1 MNVKTVSIAIV
12 AILASASIYGVLGW
26 FTVHSET
33 LQNHEQEIIAL
44 RGELLAR
51 AAENET
57 VQDGLLADMRALEH
71 RLYTSEAD
79 TRSLVVDTDRS
90 LREAVELTG
99 QSLEVSVR
107 DGVSAVQQEIADLSG
122 VVEDTRHSLQQT
134 QTDVDLL
141 ATAAEEAEAVTPP
154 LEAVHAP
161 PPELA
166 VVVTEEKVVEAS
178 CPAKA
183 NNANKAR
190 RILTRVMER
199 THNQGSYLFS
209 ATFNINADGTTEN
222 VEVISDG
229 PSDLRKAAAR
239 YASALEWTVDAA
251 INNCKLNLKLDI
263 E

>member
-1 MNVKTVSIAIV
+1 MNIKIISIAIA

-26 FTVHSET
+26 FTLHSEA
-33 LQNHEQEIIAL
+33 LQNHEQEIISL

-141 ATAAEEAEAVTPP
+141 ATAAEEAEVVTPP

-166 VVVTEEKVVEAS
+166 VVVTEEKVEAS

-183 NNANKAR
+183 NNANRAR
-190 RILTRVMER
+190 RILTRAMER
-199 THNQGSYLFS
+199 THNQGSYPFS
-209 ATFNINADGTTEN
+209 ATFNINADGATEN

-229 PSDLRKAAAR
+229 PSDLRKAVAR
-239 YASALEWTVDAA
+239 YVGALEWTVDTAVS
-251 INNCKLNLKLDI
+251 NCKLNLKLDI